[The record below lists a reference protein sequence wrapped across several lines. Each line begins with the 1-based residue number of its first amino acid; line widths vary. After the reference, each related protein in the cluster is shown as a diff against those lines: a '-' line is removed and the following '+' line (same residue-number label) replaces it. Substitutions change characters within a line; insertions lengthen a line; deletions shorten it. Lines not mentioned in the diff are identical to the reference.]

1 MNATVHDRI
10 AAAREALVRAGLQ
23 PTHAATDASVLAR
36 HALGWDRATL
46 LVRGREA
53 PPPSFASSFD
63 ELVARRAAR
72 EPVALIM
79 GTREFWGLD
88 FAVTSDV
95 LLPRPET
102 EFIVEEA
109 LAEFEDP
116 PGTVIDIGTGTGCL
130 AIALA
135 CEFPEAR
142 VVATDISGA
151 ALAVARRNA
160 ASHAVG
166 HRISFVRTSF
176 LTGIRARA
184 DLIVSNPPY
193 VPDSA
198 APALSPEVIGHE
210 PHVALFGGADGL
222 APILYD
228 PGNRRALPR
237 ARRQADRGIWFR
249 SGTGRLGAR
258 RDVRMARAAAARR
271 PAGDPPHHRARETIV
286 TGCLFCRIVAGE
298 VPATIVYQD
307 DKLVAFKDIN
317 PQAPGHVLVIPR
329 RHIASLNDL
338 TATDDALVGE
348 MIRRAAVLAGE
359 MGFTE
364 RGYRTVFN
372 TNADAGQTVFHIHL
386 HVLGGRRMTWPPG

>member
-23 PTHAATDASVLAR
+23 PTHAATDAAVLAR

-109 LAEFEDP
+109 LAAFEDP

-176 LTGIRARA
+176 LTGIRARV

-198 APALSPEVIGHE
+198 APALAPEVIGHE

-222 APILYD
+222 AAIRTILATAEHCLAPD
-228 PGNRRALPR
+228 
-237 ARRQADRGIWFR
+237 
-249 SGTGRLGAR
+249 GRLIVEFGFGQEP
-258 RDVRMARAAAARR
+258 DVSALAETSGWHVLRL
-271 PAGDPPHHRARETIV
+271 REDLQGIPRTIV
-286 TGCLFCRIVAGE
+286 L
-298 VPATIVYQD
+298 
-307 DKLVAFKDIN
+307 
-317 PQAPGHVLVIPR
+317 
-329 RHIASLNDL
+329 
-338 TATDDALVGE
+338 
-348 MIRRAAVLAGE
+348 
-359 MGFTE
+359 E
-364 RGYRTVFN
+364 R
-372 TNADAGQTVFHIHL
+372 QS
-386 HVLGGRRMTWPPG
+386 